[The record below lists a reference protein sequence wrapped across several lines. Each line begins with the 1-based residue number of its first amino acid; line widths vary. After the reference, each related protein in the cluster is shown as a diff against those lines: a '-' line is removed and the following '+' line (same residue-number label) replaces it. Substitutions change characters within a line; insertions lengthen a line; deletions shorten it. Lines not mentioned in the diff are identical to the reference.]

1 MNKFVSILLPTYNR
15 ASIIEQCINSVLA
28 QSYSNWE
35 LIISDDGS
43 GDDTQI
49 IAKKY
54 EKKDSRV
61 RYHRNAV
68 CQGLPRNRNI
78 AVSISQG
85 DLVFFIED
93 DLILE
98 PNCLEILVKTF
109 EELESKVPIGAIA
122 PRLID
127 NRDSKDYFEKKNIH
141 NACVIDK
148 KTGRIYNNFGLES
161 DVLQECPSL
170 HACSLILKSVFEDV
184 GGYEENRYK
193 GTYLR
198 EESDFY
204 FQVKKKGYNLYFQPK
219 AITYHKHVDSGGCRS
234 NNIVVGEYYHMR
246 NHMLFVLK
254 FYGLRSI
261 YMIPFYIVS
270 VFLNTLKYIFRNIRG
285 M

>member
-1 MNKFVSILLPTYNR
+1 MSKFVSILLPTYNR
-15 ASIIEQCINSVLA
+15 ANILERCINSVLA
-28 QSYSNWE
+28 QSYSNWK

-43 GDDTQI
+43 TDGTQT
-49 IAKKY
+49 IAKQY

-61 RYHRNAV
+61 RYHKNAV

-85 DLVFFIED
+85 DLIFFIED

-109 EELESKVPIGAIA
+109 EELEQRVPIGAIA

-127 NRDSKDYFEKKNIH
+127 NRAHTDYFEKKRINS
-141 NACVIDK
+141 ACVISK
-148 KTGRIYNNFGLES
+148 KTGNIYNNFGLDS

-170 HACSLILKSVFEDV
+170 HACSLILKSAFEDV
-184 GGYEENRYK
+184 GGYEDNRYK
-193 GTYLR
+193 GTYCR

-204 FQVKKKGYNLYFQPK
+204 FKVKKRGFKLYFQPK
-219 AITYHKHVDSGGCRS
+219 AITYHKYVEFGGCRV
-234 NNIVVGEYYHMR
+234 NNILVDEYYRIR
-246 NHMLFVLK
+246 NHMLFVLR

-261 YMIPFYIVS
+261 YMIFFYIVS

>member
-1 MNKFVSILLPTYNR
+1 MNRFVSIILPTYNR
-15 ASIIEQCINSVLA
+15 ANILERCINSVLA
-28 QSYSNWE
+28 QSYSDWE

-43 GDDTQI
+43 EDNTQI

-68 CQGLPRNRNI
+68 CQGLPRNRNV

-85 DLVFFIED
+85 DLIFFIED

-98 PNCLEILVKTF
+98 QNCLEILVKTF
-109 EELESKVPIGAIA
+109 EELEQRVPVGAIA

-127 NRDSKDYFEKKNIH
+127 DRDKKDYFQKKDIH
-141 NACVIDK
+141 KACVIDK

-170 HACSLILKSVFEDV
+170 HACSLIPKSVFEDV

-193 GTYLR
+193 GTYTH
-198 EESDFY
+198 EEHDFY
-204 FQVKKKGYNLYFQPK
+204 FQVKKRGYKLYFQSK
-219 AITYHKHVDSGGCRS
+219 AITYHKHVDSGGCRV
-234 NNIVVGEYYHMR
+234 NNLLASECYSIR
-246 NHMLFVLK
+246 NRTLFSFK
-254 FYGLRSI
+254 FYGIRSI
-261 YMIPFYIVS
+261 YMIFFNILLI
-270 VFLNTLKYIFRNIRG
+270 FLNTLKYIFRKEKR
-285 M
+285 